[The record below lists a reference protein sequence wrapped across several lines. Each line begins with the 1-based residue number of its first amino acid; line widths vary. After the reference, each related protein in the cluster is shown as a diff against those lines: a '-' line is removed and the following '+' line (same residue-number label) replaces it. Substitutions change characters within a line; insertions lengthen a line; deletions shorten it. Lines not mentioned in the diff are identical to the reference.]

1 VRMFNQAFLRAAIS
15 TVVLAAGVGAAS
27 AADPVGQALDATTAA
42 NKAARDSQARINQ
55 LDDATKQMLERYRSA
70 TWQSQQLKVYADQLE
85 ELAKGQEAERD
96 SLQRQLTEIDRT
108 ERELLPLMLRM
119 TQGLESI
126 VASDLPFLKQERQDR
141 VDGIKR
147 LMADPSASNADKFK
161 RILEAYQIEAEYGR
175 TLGAERTEVDH
186 RSVDVLRVGR
196 TALFY
201 LSTDGREASW
211 WDAAKASWQPL
222 DSQYISQVRRGLRMA
237 RETLAPDLLQLPV
250 PQKNAAASAGAKS

>member
-1 VRMFNQAFLRAAIS
+1 MFNQARWRAAIS
-15 TVVLAAGVGAAS
+15 VAVLSAGVTTAV
-27 AADPVGQALDATTAA
+27 AADPVGQALDATTNA
-42 NKAARDSQARINQ
+42 NRASRDSQARIDQ
-55 LDDATKQMLERYRSA
+55 LDDATQAMLERYRSA
-70 TWQSQQLKVYADQLE
+70 SWQSQQLKVYADQLE

-126 VASDLPFLKQERQDR
+126 VASDLPFLHQERQER
-141 VDGIKR
+141 VDSIKR

-175 TLGAERTEVDH
+175 TLGAERTQVEN

-201 LSTDGREASW
+201 LSTDGREAGW
-211 WDAAKASWQPL
+211 WDAAKSSWQPL
-222 DSQYISQVRRGLRMA
+222 DSQYITPVRRGLRMA
-237 RETLAPDLLQLPV
+237 RETLAPDLLQLPM
-250 PQKNAAASAGAKS
+250 PQKPAGARS